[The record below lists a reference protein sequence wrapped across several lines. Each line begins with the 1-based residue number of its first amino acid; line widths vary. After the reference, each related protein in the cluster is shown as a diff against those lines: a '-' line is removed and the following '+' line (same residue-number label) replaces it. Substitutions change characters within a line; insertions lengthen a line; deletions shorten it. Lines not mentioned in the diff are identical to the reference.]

1 VAKRKIAYLHQFR
14 TWAGVT
20 QEEMA
25 LRLGVRQA
33 AVSKLERRENPSF
46 FDLLAY
52 VAVLGGEL
60 RAEVRFPEG
69 TFEFVGGVDELPRSR

>member
-14 TWAGVT
+14 TWAGMT

-25 LRLGVRQA
+25 LRLGVGQA

-46 FDLLAY
+46 FDLQAY

-60 RAEVRFPEG
+60 RAEARFPEG
-69 TFEFVGGVDELPRSR
+69 TFEFVGGVAEPPRSR